1 MQLLVTFDSN
11 ENFLTVDVG
20 LDMTLL
26 DLMGLIEIE
35 GDIPAEK
42 QIVYFNAKQLSETDQ
57 PLRSFGFS
65 EGDMILVR
73 NKDAVAQVL
82 ARERELYA
90 ADNANSQS
98 SYGEIDENGTR
109 LYVIRVH
116 LRRHG

>member
-35 GDIPAEK
+35 GDIPADK
-42 QIVYFNAKQLSETDQ
+42 QIVYYNSKQLSETNQ
-57 PLRSFGFS
+57 QLRSFGFT

-82 ARERELYA
+82 ARERERFSTGTTNQTA
-90 ADNANSQS
+90 
-98 SYGEIDENGTR
+98 EIDESGRR
-109 LYVIRVH
+109 L
-116 LRRHG
+116 